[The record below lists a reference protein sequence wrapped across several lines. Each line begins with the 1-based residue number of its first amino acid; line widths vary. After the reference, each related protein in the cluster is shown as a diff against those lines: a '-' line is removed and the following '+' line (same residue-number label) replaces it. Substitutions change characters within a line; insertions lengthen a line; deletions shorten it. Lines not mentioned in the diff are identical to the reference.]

1 MKKNIDECGI
11 RNGEMIENKRI
22 KIGIISDTHGLLR
35 TTYYSPV
42 TAFFMLEMWTDRSF
56 WIL

>member
-1 MKKNIDECGI
+1 
-11 RNGEMIENKRI
+11 MIENKRI
-22 KIGIISDTHGLLR
+22 KIGIISDTHVFYGQKFW
-35 TTYYSPV
+35 TYYSPV